1 MTHTL
6 ISTLET
12 HLGYWLRMVSNQ
24 VSHRFALKV
33 ETKGV
38 TVAEWVMLRELYE
51 VSAMVPSQLAEK
63 LDLTRGAISKLA
75 DRLENK
81 GLVTRTADETD
92 KRSHTLA
99 ITDAGREL
107 VPQLAALADENDTFF
122 FGPLSA
128 GERQTLQDIL
138 GKITRAT
145 GIRTPPTG

>member
-1 MTHTL
+1 MTDTPL
-6 ISTLET
+6 STLET

-33 ETKGV
+33 EAKGV
-38 TVAEWVMLRELYE
+38 TVAEWVLLRELYD
-51 VSAMVPSQLAEK
+51 VPAMVPSHLAEK

-99 ITDAGREL
+99 ITGAGREL
-107 VPQLAALADENDTFF
+107 VPQLAALADENDALF
-122 FGPLSA
+122 FGHLSPH
-128 GERQTLQDIL
+128 ERQTLQDIL
-138 GKITRAT
+138 GKITRQA